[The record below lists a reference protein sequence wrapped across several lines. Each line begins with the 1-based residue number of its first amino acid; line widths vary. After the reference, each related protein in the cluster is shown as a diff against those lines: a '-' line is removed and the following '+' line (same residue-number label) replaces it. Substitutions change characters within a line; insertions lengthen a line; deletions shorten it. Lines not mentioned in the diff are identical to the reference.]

1 MSCTINVDRIEML
14 YNKVIQVIMSSC
26 LNADEYRESPLY
38 KLFTAL
44 IQDEAIAF
52 VFADCGIC
60 RGDLILKVI
69 REMRVPYDTLNPLLF
84 IPEAKIFD
92 VVEMKD
98 GDKVIDVYFKP
109 TEVYTYCREKY
120 LTDKQN

>member
-1 MSCTINVDRIEML
+1 M

-26 LNADEYRESPLY
+26 VNPDEYRESPLY

-52 VFADCGIC
+52 VFSDCGTC

-69 REMRVPYDTLNPLLF
+69 RKTRVPQDALNPFLF
-84 IPEAKIFD
+84 IPESKLFD

-120 LTDKQN
+120 LTEK

>member
-1 MSCTINVDRIEML
+1 ML